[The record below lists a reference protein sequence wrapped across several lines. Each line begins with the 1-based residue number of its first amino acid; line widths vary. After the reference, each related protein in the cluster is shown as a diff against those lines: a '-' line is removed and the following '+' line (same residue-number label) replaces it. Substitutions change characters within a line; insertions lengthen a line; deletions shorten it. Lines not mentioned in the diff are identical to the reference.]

1 MVSEMAKIFI
11 PLVLSLV
18 TAHLVA
24 DFVLRSKSIWRKN
37 QAWLHL
43 CVHGVIYGVLVYLIM
58 GIWQLWLPAVI
69 LAIAHLL
76 IDAILL
82 TGMDRFYKR
91 ESMGYFLADQLL
103 HLSMLLLVLFVFYLP
118 QQSVPFWVR
127 LFPTTG
133 YQTLLVV
140 SGVILLVP
148 FSGELIAAALQP
160 LQDQMHKRFK
170 PNTLRPVEG
179 LKEGGKIIGYLE
191 RLLIFVFILSGQFAG
206 VGFLV
211 AAKSIF
217 RFGELK
223 ESENRKQA
231 EYVIIGTFSSFLL
244 AILISLAVQALL
256 RFSAG

>member
-1 MVSEMAKIFI
+1 MNKMSTFFI

-18 TAHLVA
+18 TAHLAA
-24 DFVLRSKSIWRKN
+24 DFVLRTKKVWQGKR
-37 QAWLHL
+37 AWLQFCAHGL
-43 CVHGVIYGVLVYLIM
+43 TYGVIVYLVV
-58 GIWQLWLPAVI
+58 GIWELWLPALI
-69 LAIAHLL
+69 LAFAHLL
-76 IDAILL
+76 IDALL
-82 TGMDRFYKR
+82 YLRLDHFYKR
-91 ESMGYFLADQLL
+91 GAIGSFLTDQLL
-103 HLSMLLLVLFVFYLP
+103 HVSLLALILFVFYLP
-118 QQSVPFWVR
+118 QQFVPLWVR

-140 SGVILLVP
+140 SAVILLVP

-223 ESENRKQA
+223 DSENRKQA
-231 EYVIIGTFSSFLL
+231 EYVIIGTFTSFLL
-244 AILISLAVQALL
+244 AILISLAAQALL
-256 RFSAG
+256 RLPAV